1 MHNGVT
7 MADDN
12 MNQDREHAAAT
23 DTDSGAGTGAD
34 ASAGASSAASND
46 ANASRNSRGSWGMR
60 ALSTAMLVGAAGMAF
75 ALQAGVIEPPSGPL
89 GGKGSSASAS
99 SSTTTTIVDKET
111 TAFTSATAGNC
122 LDWNL
127 AEDLNVSD
135 FRVVPCEQPHAY
147 EVAKKLNLADYEE
160 HPGQYAKT
168 ANYPTADNLVAL
180 QNGVCRN
187 TVTEYLG
194 GQYDPDGRFIT
205 APIIPSPSQWEKGD
219 RTFLCGIQVVD
230 EDGNTAHMSGPA
242 AGQDQSRV
250 FEGGRC
256 VTLDENGAIR
266 QVPCVED
273 HLMEST
279 GVVNLR
285 DHFGDN
291 VPTDQEQNDVLAEQC
306 VTLAQNYLGGDDPL
320 YNSTLLP
327 FWTSLSQESLN
338 AGSRSVNCWLIK
350 DNGQGGF
357 STLNGHANES
367 FTIDGQPPV
376 APPPRNPLREEQ
388 GDAGAGAGT
397 GDVGEVGADGPG
409 AGAGAADNAV
419 APAGQ

>member
-1 MHNGVT
+1 

-12 MNQDREHAAAT
+12 MNQNRGYAAAA
-23 DTDSGAGTGAD
+23 DTDSGSD
-34 ASAGASSAASND
+34 AGASGI
-46 ANASRNSRGSWGMR
+46 SRGSWGMR

-75 ALQAGVIEPPSGPL
+75 ALQAGVIESPTGTVGREGTSV
-89 GGKGSSASAS
+89 SAK
-99 SSTTTTIVDKET
+99 SSTTTVVDKET
-111 TAFTSATAGNC
+111 TAFTSATAGSC

-127 AEDLNVSD
+127 AADLNVSD

-147 EVAKKLNLADYEE
+147 EVAKKLKLADFEE
-160 HPGQYAKT
+160 YPEQYGKKAT
-168 ANYPTADNLVAL
+168 YPTGENLIAL
-180 QNGVCRN
+180 QNGVCSQ
-187 TVTEYLG
+187 TVTEYLDG
-194 GQYDPDGRFIT
+194 KYDPQGRFVT

-230 EDGNTAHMSGPA
+230 EDGATTHMSGPA
-242 AGQDQSRV
+242 AEQDQSRV
-250 FEGGRC
+250 FEAGRC
-256 VTLDENGAIR
+256 VTLDENGAIQ
-266 QVPCVED
+266 QVPCTED

-279 GVVNLR
+279 GVINLR
-285 DHFGDN
+285 DHFGDYA
-291 VPTDQEQNDVLAEQC
+291 PTDQEQNDVLSGQC

-327 FWTSLSQESLN
+327 FWTSLSPESLN

-376 APPPRNPLREEQ
+376 APPPRNPLREDQ
-388 GDAGAGAGT
+388 GGSGAGDAGAAPGT
-397 GDVGEVGADGPG
+397 PGTADTP
-409 AGAGAADNAV
+409 AAPV
-419 APAGQ
+419 TQ